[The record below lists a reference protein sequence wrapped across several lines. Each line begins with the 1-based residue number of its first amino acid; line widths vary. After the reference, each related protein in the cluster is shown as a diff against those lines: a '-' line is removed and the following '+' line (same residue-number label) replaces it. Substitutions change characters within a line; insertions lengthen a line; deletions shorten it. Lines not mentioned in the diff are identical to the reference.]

1 MGDRLPKMLDF
12 VILCFLSSFPYETPD
27 WHSLQA
33 KAVIELRRFY
43 RSSPFQSICLQ
54 TGKGG
59 SFGYLRLY
67 EVLMRCHF
75 EQQTKGRLA
84 HAQFT
89 CKHILPLCL

>member
-1 MGDRLPKMLDF
+1 MQREWYCLAVHKNTHEHTFEYVGDRLPKMLDF

-43 RSSPFQSICLQ
+43 RSSPFQSVCLQ

-59 SFGYLRLY
+59 GFD
-67 EVLMRCHF
+67 
-75 EQQTKGRLA
+75 
-84 HAQFT
+84 
-89 CKHILPLCL
+89 